1 MVNNGKKLK
10 TTKVHTSMSI
20 KREEFPMPEA
30 KSVVFYRP
38 MVFFREF
45 MKLEA
50 AAGIILLFCAILA
63 MIVANS
69 PLEGLYN
76 GILYETIGQISVGAL
91 ELKKPLILWINDGLM
106 AVFFFL
112 VALEI
117 KREILQGM
125 LSSRSQI
132 ILPVCAAIGGMAV
145 PGLIYAFITKESEV
159 ALHGWAIPTATDI
172 AFALGIFSLIGKR
185 LPTSLKV
192 FLLALAIIDD
202 LGAITIIGL
211 FYNHG
216 LNVMQFYY
224 AGGFLAILILLN
236 VLQVNKG
243 SWYIIFG
250 LALWVCVLKSG
261 VHATLAGV
269 LVGFCIP
276 LQTKNDRRSL
286 LMQLEHD
293 LHPTVA
299 YIILPIFAF
308 ANAGVSLDGIT
319 FNTLL
324 EPVTFGVIVG
334 LFLGKQIGI
343 FGATF
348 FAVKTGLAKMP
359 AKANWGHIWGVSML
373 AGIGFTMSLFITTLA
388 FPEGA
393 GYVPSAKLGIL
404 LGSLI
409 SALGGL
415 FLLNIASRKSP
426 VKEEDDAMLQ
436 HAKEGHQPYKGD

>member
-1 MVNNGKKLK
+1 
-10 TTKVHTSMSI
+10 MSI

-50 AAGIILLFCAILA
+50 AAGLILLFCAILA
-63 MIVANS
+63 LIIANS
-69 PLEGLYN
+69 PLESFYT
-76 GILYETIGQISVGAL
+76 GILYETYGQISVGAL
-91 ELKKPLILWINDGLM
+91 DLKKPLILWINDGFM
-106 AVFFFL
+106 AIFFFL

-117 KREILQGM
+117 KREIMQGM
-125 LSSRSQI
+125 LSSRSQLV
-132 ILPVCAAIGGMAV
+132 LPIMAAIGGMAV
-145 PGLIYAFITKESEV
+145 PGLIYYFIAKDNPEAIS
-159 ALHGWAIPTATDI
+159 GWAIPTATDI
-172 AFALGIFSLIGKR
+172 AFALGIFSLLGKR

-202 LGAITIIGL
+202 LGAIAIIGF

-216 LNVMQFYY
+216 LHVHQLYL
-224 AGGFLAILILLN
+224 AGGFLAALMLLN
-236 VLQVNKG
+236 FFHVNKG
-243 SWYIIFG
+243 SWYIVFG

-269 LVGFCIP
+269 LLGFCIP
-276 LQTKNDRRSL
+276 LSSKRDRRSL

-299 YIILPIFAF
+299 YFILPVFAF
-308 ANAGVSLDGIT
+308 ANAGVSLEGIT

-324 EPVTFGVIVG
+324 EPVTLGVMVG
-334 LFLGKQIGI
+334 LVLGKQVGI

-348 FAVKTGLAKMP
+348 IAVKTGMAKMP
-359 AKANWGHIWGVSML
+359 AKANWGHIWGVSL
-373 AGIGFTMSLFITTLA
+373 IAGIGFTMSLFISTLA
-388 FPEGA
+388 FPED
-393 GYVPSAKLGIL
+393 SAFVASSKLGIL
-404 LGSLI
+404 LGSTV

-415 FLLNIASRKSP
+415 ALLYFVSLRAP
-426 VKEEDDAMLQ
+426 VDEKEDEMLE
-436 HAKEGHQPYKGD
+436 HAKQGHEPYKG